1 MNIRIVSDIVDVL
14 IYIRIVS
21 FIVDA
26 LIIYIRTVSDIVDAL
41 INSLPVNIFNTM
53 LF

>member
-1 MNIRIVSDIVDVL
+1 MSDIVDVL

>member
-1 MNIRIVSDIVDVL
+1 MVSDIVDDL
-14 IYIRIVS
+14 IYIRIVT
-21 FIVDA
+21 FIFDA